1 MKELEDLK
9 KLAKEVITAALG
21 DCIINKT
28 GGPFKHQGT
37 PYVDKDDCILW
48 SKISA
53 DRIDKQVVA
62 WFESRSRQRFS
73 YLYWLQYAEMNP
85 NAINNFIKKLR
96 SILNGA
102 VYQDDKKVTTE
113 KIIDGLNI
121 LYPETAPKKIIAK
134 GYLPYAYPH
143 HKSRKWM
150 NV

>member
-9 KLAKEVITAALG
+9 KLAKEVIAAALG
-21 DCIINKT
+21 DCIVNKP

-37 PYVDKDDCILW
+37 PYVDKNDCILW

-73 YLYWLQYAEMNP
+73 YLYWLQFSELNP
-85 NAINNFIKKLR
+85 NAINSFITKLR

-102 VYQDDKKVTTE
+102 VYQDDIKQLNVDEEKKE
-113 KIIDGLNI
+113 KII
-121 LYPETAPKKIIAK
+121 AR

>member
-9 KLAKEVITAALG
+9 KLAKEVIAKALG
-21 DCIINKT
+21 DCIINKP

-37 PYVDKDDCILW
+37 PYVDKDDCIMW
-48 SKISA
+48 SKITA
-53 DRIDKQVVA
+53 DRIDKSVVA
-62 WFESRSRQRFS
+62 WFESKSRDRFS

-102 VYQDDKKVTTE
+102 HYQDETRFVVEQEKPKE
-113 KIIDGLNI
+113 KII
-121 LYPETAPKKIIAK
+121 AA
-134 GYLPYAYPH
+134 GYLPYVFPH
-143 HKSRKWM
+143 PRSRKWM

>member
-73 YLYWLQYAEMNP
+73 YLYWLGYSGLNP
-85 NAINNFIKKLR
+85 NAIRNYIKKLR
-96 SILNGA
+96 AIVNGA
-102 VYQDDKKVTTE
+102 VLEDDKAVENVEVETKE
-113 KIIDGLNI
+113 I
-121 LYPETAPKKIIAK
+121 LPVVP
-134 GYLPYAYPH
+134 GYLPYVR
-143 HKSRKWM
+143 SRQHGKKWM